1 MHAGD
6 NLPDRVGK
14 SARGRALRQ
23 ACPRAGAYAN
33 CMWLL
38 AEEHERRQRRDA
50 ALAARTRERLCAVL
64 ARHLPG
70 TAVWVYGSLVKP
82 GRFREWSDVD
92 VAFESLPPALSLEYL
107 QSLLSAEVGRS
118 VDVCLFDRTRLRSV
132 IEREGER
139 WIA

>member
-1 MHAGD
+1 
-6 NLPDRVGK
+6 
-14 SARGRALRQ
+14 
-23 ACPRAGAYAN
+23 
-33 CMWLL
+33 MWLL
-38 AEEHERRQRRDA
+38 AEEHERQQRRDA
-50 ALAARTRERLCAVL
+50 ALAARTRDRLCAVL

-92 VAFESLPPALSLEYL
+92 IAFESLPPALSLEYL
-107 QSLLSAEVGRS
+107 QSLLSDEVGRS